1 MREVELGLV
10 ADGFFEPYPAVVRVL
25 EEPGAMNLVE
35 VGGSSRVDFQ
45 LLMNWDGF
53 RKTWRYPD
61 QRDVRLV
68 MRVTTDGETLGV
80 DQFLRRLSAV
90 GEWRVLTDR

>member
-1 MREVELGLV
+1 V
-10 ADGFFEPYPAVVRVL
+10 ADGFFEPYPSVVRVL

-35 VGGSSRVDFQ
+35 AGGSRYVDFQ
-45 LLMNWDGF
+45 LLPNWNGF
-53 RKTWRYPD
+53 RKTWRYAD

-68 MRVTTDGETLGV
+68 MRVTTDGETLGF
-80 DQFLRRLSAV
+80 DPLLRRLSAV